1 MTMTPLRLN
10 TDINLPEGYS
20 EYEIDSD
27 RNLELTFTASA
38 KSDVFIRVKRADHI
52 RIRTFVKE
60 SAEVSFLFWNVS
72 DRETKIDESYEVM
85 KDAKLTIA
93 MGECNASDSGRTTYV
108 ALRENG
114 AQALV
119 SSASLVQAKKNYSMN
134 VVNFAPH
141 TNGEMRN
148 YAVVLK
154 SGVLMIDAI
163 GTIVKGA
170 KRSENHQTS
179 RALSFEDGQKSTI
192 LPELLIDENDVQASH
207 AMSIGRMDD
216 DQLYYMMS
224 RGLTPQQC
232 TTLISTGYLMPITEV
247 IDNDELREKLAGEME
262 RKIGELCS
270 M

>member
-1 MTMTPLRLN
+1 MTPIRLS
-10 TDINLPEGYS
+10 TDILLKEGYS
-20 EYEIDSD
+20 EYEIDSE
-27 RNLELTFTASA
+27 RNLEITFRGSA
-38 KSDVFIRVKRADHI
+38 KSDVFIRVVRADHI
-52 RIRTFVKE
+52 RIRAFIE
-60 SAEVSFLFWNVS
+60 GSAEVSFLFWNVS
-72 DRETKIDESYEVM
+72 DHETEIDESYEVLEN
-85 KDAKLTIA
+85 AKLTIA
-93 MGECNASDSGRTTYV
+93 CGECNSVSSTRKTYV
-108 ALRENG
+108 ALRGRDAE
-114 AQALV
+114 ALV

-141 TNGEMRN
+141 THGEIKN

-154 SGVLMIDAI
+154 DGVLMIDAI
-163 GTIVKGA
+163 GRIVKGA
-170 KRSENHQTS
+170 YRSENHQTS

-247 IDNDELREKLAGEME
+247 INNDELREKLAGEME

>member
-1 MTMTPLRLN
+1 MTPLRLSA
-10 TDINLPEGYS
+10 DIKLNEGYS
-20 EYEIDSD
+20 EFEIDSD
-27 RNLELTFTASA
+27 RNLEITFRADT
-38 KSDVFIRVKRADHI
+38 KCDVFIRVKRADHI
-52 RIRTFVKE
+52 RLRVFVAQK
-60 SAEVSFLFWNVS
+60 AEVSILFWNVS
-72 DRETKIDESYEVM
+72 EKDTEMDESYEVL

-93 MGECNASDSGRTTYV
+93 YGECNSASAKRNTYV
-108 ALRENG
+108 ALRETN
-114 AQALV
+114 AEALV

-141 TNGEMRN
+141 TLGEIRN

-154 SGVLMIDAI
+154 TGVLMIDAI
-163 GTIVKGA
+163 GRIVKGA
-170 KRSENHQTS
+170 YRSENHQTS